1 MKDLNNSLDNNNLYT
16 LRDFVGYD
24 RTLSLIGTDI
34 AALNIK
40 KFSSFL
46 ANYPDFNTL
55 ETGYIGDDFIIRM
68 KISQFLNTNSR
79 ITYLDLTGAE
89 IGDFG
94 LICLSVGL
102 KNNPNI
108 QKLGL
113 SQNKITYT
121 GFSSLVKILEGSNIN
136 YLDFSDN
143 EITTKSIELLAP
155 LLGADSSIS
164 SLYIRNNPINFK
176 GIKLLLQ
183 CCTHNKSLTEVDIS
197 HDSYDYNEKLIKYY
211 ATLTNLM
218 IKVIKENNTLT
229 SLIVMPY
236 NHYYSASNEN
246 LFQSMKNNFY
256 ITKLFNGKNKID
268 PIKQQ
273 LDKLLNLNVINVNSI
288 EKVIKKAIK
297 GVSFKEK
304 ILSGEENEFLTATH
318 KNFVKAQLNA
328 HPEWLEIEGRESIKV
343 KEFLHEIEQYTIGLQ
358 LIGENSV

>member
-1 MKDLNNSLDNNNLYT
+1 MKDLNKSIDNNNLYT
-16 LRDFVGYD
+16 LRDFVGYE
-24 RTLSLIGTDI
+24 RTISLIGTDI
-34 AALNIK
+34 AALNIR
-40 KFSSFL
+40 KFSLFL
-46 ANYPDFNTL
+46 ANYPELNTL
-55 ETGYIGDDFIIRM
+55 ETGYIGDDLIIRL
-68 KISQFLNTNSR
+68 KISQFLNISS
-79 ITYLDLTGAE
+79 ITYLDFTGAE

-102 KNNPNI
+102 KNNPHI
-108 QKLGL
+108 LKLGL

-136 YLDFSDN
+136 YLDLSSN
-143 EITTKSIELLAP
+143 EITTQSIELLVP
-155 LLGADSSIS
+155 LLGANSAIS
-164 SLYIRNNPINFK
+164 SLYLRNNPINFK
-176 GIKLLLQ
+176 GIKLLLE
-183 CCTHNKSLTEVDIS
+183 CFTHNKSLTEVDLS

-211 ATLTNLM
+211 ASLTNLM
-218 IKVIKENNTLT
+218 IKVIEENNTLT
-229 SLIVMPY
+229 TLIVMPY
-236 NHYYSASNEN
+236 DNYYPASNEN
-246 LFQSMKNNFY
+246 LFQSLKNNFY

-273 LDKLLNLNVINVNSI
+273 LDKLLNVNVINVNSI

-328 HPEWLEIEGRESIKV
+328 HPEWLEMEGRESIKV
-343 KEFLHEIEQYTIGLQ
+343 NEFLHEIEQYTIGMQ